1 VRPREELRFR
11 PGEMAPLFG
20 DTTATLIVDDDVI
33 VSTTVVRLLQREGYH
48 CTTAIDA
55 TEARARMA
63 EGNFALAIVDVM
75 MPGESGL
82 ELAESMLTEHPNLAV
97 VMVTAVDDPSIAKE
111 ALETGVYG
119 YIVKPFRA
127 NELLITVANAG
138 RRRCLEIARRAYQSR
153 LERLVDEHA
162 IDLDVARFLNEVGAG
177 QGRGHG

>member
-1 VRPREELRFR
+1 MRPREELRFR

-33 VSTTVVRLLQREGYH
+33 ASSTVLRLLQREGYH
-48 CTTAIDA
+48 CTAAGDA
-55 TEARARMA
+55 TEARARLA
-63 EGNFALAIVDVM
+63 RGNFALAIVDVM

-82 ELAESMLTEHPNLAV
+82 ELAESMLTEHPDLAV

-177 QGRGHG
+177 QARGSG